1 MAAAG
6 PPKFLYSSG
15 EVLPLLLT
23 TSLKLSALGVIWVSE
38 RVKVDRVSH
47 TLSRASAIPI
57 TRLNIT
63 SPTLL

>member
-23 TSLKLSALGVIWVSE
+23 TSLKLSAFGMIGFSG
-38 RVKVDRVSH
+38 RVRVHRVSH
-47 TLSRASAIPI
+47 TFSRASAIPI

>member
-23 TSLKLSALGVIWVSE
+23 TSLKLSAFGMIGFSG
-38 RVKVDRVSH
+38 RVRVNRVSH
-47 TLSRASAIPI
+47 TAIRQPI